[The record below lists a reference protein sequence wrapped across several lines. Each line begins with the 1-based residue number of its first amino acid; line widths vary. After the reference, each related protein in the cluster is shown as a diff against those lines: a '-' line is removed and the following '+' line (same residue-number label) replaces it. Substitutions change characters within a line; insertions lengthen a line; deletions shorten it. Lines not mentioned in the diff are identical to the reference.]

1 MSDSAAASSPPSS
14 SDTSGDQTAELHR
27 SQGITANNATW
38 DWLGKPDGER
48 TTDDE
53 EAMTRSAYA
62 AAYHW
67 SRAARRGPENDA
79 RAEWLLSRVWAV
91 RRNGGLAL
99 YHADRCMAV
108 CDAAELADFDRAY
121 AHESRARAL
130 ACLGRAD
137 EAAAERAAAA
147 AVPIVDDEDRRIVEG
162 DLASEPWFGI

>member
-67 SRAARRGPENDA
+67 SRAGHLKAIRNEEAKKAQAAKEIAKWCKPDAPWYRRVPTPDQKTVKIV
-79 RAEWLLSRVWAV
+79 L
-91 RRNGGLAL
+91 GGTLI
-99 YHADRCMAV
+99 V
-108 CDAAELADFDRAY
+108 GAAIGGFFSGLVGA
-121 AHESRARAL
+121 
-130 ACLGRAD
+130 
-137 EAAAERAAAA
+137 
-147 AVPIVDDEDRRIVEG
+147 
-162 DLASEPWFGI
+162 